1 MAKRDDTEL
10 RFDKIEEAISD
21 IRDGKMIVLVD
32 DPDRE
37 NEGDLVGAAAKVTP
51 GMINFMA
58 THGRGLICLAL
69 DSQRVEQL
77 QLPLMVQRNE
87 SGFGTNF
94 TVSIEAATGVTTGIS
109 AADRARTIQAALVPN
124 AIPQDLNR
132 PGHVFPLL
140 AQDAGVLKRCGQTEG
155 SVDLTRL
162 AGLPPGGVICEILNE
177 DGTMARYPQLRK
189 FADEHD
195 LKLVTIADL
204 IHYRKKNEILVKRQA
219 EASLPTGFGTF
230 QIIAFQSMLDDSDYI
245 ALVKGAWEEDE
256 PILVRVHSQCLT
268 GDVFGSFRCDCGDQ
282 LYAAMK
288 KVEEEGKGVIVYLPQ
303 EGRGIGLINKIK
315 AYVLQDEGAD
325 TVEAN
330 HRLGFDEDLR
340 DYGMGAQILSLL
352 GVKKMRLMTNNPK
365 KIYGVQGHDLEVVE
379 RIPLEIEAHPSNE
392 AYLLTKK
399 LKMGHLLHKV

>member
-1 MAKRDDTEL
+1 MQFDT
-10 RFDKIEEAISD
+10 IEEAIQD
-21 IRDGKMIVLVD
+21 IRDGKMIILVD

-37 NEGDLVGAAAKVTP
+37 NEGDLVCAAVKVTP
-51 GMINFMA
+51 EVINFMA

-69 DSQRVEQL
+69 DSKRVQQL

-109 AADRARTIQAALVPN
+109 AADRARTIQVAMEPN
-124 AIPQDLNR
+124 AAPRDLHR

-177 DGTMARYPQLRK
+177 DGSMARTPQLRK
-189 FADEHD
+189 FADEHGI
-195 LKLVTIADL
+195 KLVTIADL
-204 IHYRKKNEILVKRQA
+204 IQYRKKNEVMVKRLA
-219 EASLPTGFGTF
+219 EASMPTAFGTF
-230 QIIAFQSMLDDSDYI
+230 RIVAFQSIVDESDYV
-245 ALVKGAWEEDE
+245 ALVKGSWEKEE
-256 PILVRVHSQCLT
+256 PVLVRVHSQCLT
-268 GDVFGSFRCDCGDQ
+268 GDVFASFRCDCGDQ
-282 LYAAMK
+282 LYTAMQ
-288 KVEEEGKGVIVYLPQ
+288 KVEEAGKGVILYLPQ

-315 AYVLQDEGAD
+315 AYFLQEQGAD

-340 DYGMGAQILSLL
+340 DYGMGAQILSQL

-365 KIYGVQGHDLEVVE
+365 KLHGVRGHDLEVVE
-379 RIPLEIEAHPSNE
+379 RVPLEIDAHEGTKS
-392 AYLLTKK
+392 YLMTKK
-399 LKMGHLLHKV
+399 QKMGHFLDKV